1 MCRCRTA
8 ISVIERLLA
17 AAALLAAPL
26 LAAAQTVTLNGSMG
40 ERAALLVIDGQP
52 RTLSVGATVQG
63 VKLVSVSGHEAQVEY
78 GGRRVALTAGTPVS
92 VGSPGAARGGN
103 EIVITAGPGGHFLA
117 SGSINGRAV
126 QFMVDT
132 GATLVSMSQSDADR
146 MGIDYR
152 SGQRGIAGTA
162 NGQVVAWRVVLSSV
176 RVGDVE
182 LANVPALIMPAA
194 MEYVLLGN
202 SFLSRFSMRRE
213 NDEMRLVR
221 R

>member
-1 MCRCRTA
+1 MRRCPTA
-8 ISVIERLLA
+8 TSA
-17 AAALLAAPL
+17 TSAPL
-26 LAAAQTVTLNGSMG
+26 LGLLLALAAGAAAAQTVTLNGSFG

-52 RTLSVGATVQG
+52 RTVSVGATVQG
-63 VKLVSVSGHEAQVEY
+63 VKLVSVAGHEAQVEF
-78 GGRRVALTAGTPVS
+78 GGRRVALTPGTPVS
-92 VGSPGAARGGN
+92 VGAAGPARGGR
-103 EIVITAGPGGHFLA
+103 EIVLAAGPGGHFLTA
-117 SGSINGRAV
+117 GSINGRAV

-132 GATLVSMSQSDADR
+132 GATLVSMSQADAER

-182 LANVPALIMPAA
+182 VANVQALVMPAQ

-202 SFLSRFSMRRE
+202 SFLSRFSMRRD